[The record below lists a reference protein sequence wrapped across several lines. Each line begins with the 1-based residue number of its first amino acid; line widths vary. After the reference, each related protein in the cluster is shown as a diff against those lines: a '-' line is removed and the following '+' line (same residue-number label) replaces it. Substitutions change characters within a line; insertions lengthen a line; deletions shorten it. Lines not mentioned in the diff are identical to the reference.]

1 MFLQEEMVLCL
12 ATDKLVCLPIE
23 EEEVAKEEEEEE
35 VDEEEEVE
43 EKGTEGVEVIEVTN
57 TLVKVQT
64 ACGKDGQME

>member
-12 ATDKLVCLPIE
+12 ATDKLVCLPI
-23 EEEVAKEEEEEE
+23 
-35 VDEEEEVE
+35 EEEEVE

>member
-1 MFLQEEMVLCL
+1 MG
-12 ATDKLVCLPIE
+12 D
-23 EEEVAKEEEEEE
+23 EEVAKEEEEEE
-35 VDEEEEVE
+35 VDGEEEVE